1 MFKPTRTSG
10 DETQNDPKKKRRK
23 IIKIAIGAFL
33 LIGFLNFLSGGNNSK
48 TNNSQHVDSAQ
59 PEAQKTL
66 QNEQKTEADGSD
78 TKPIEQMP
86 KYEIIYRDNSTKT
99 ANLYIAIDK
108 IDLTN
113 SEYEKNIKNIVKYL
127 SDKEPANIAM
137 TFFDDKEFLKEYY
150 QNTIGQKSSGISME
164 NAVTFQKNKENIEKR
179 SLHTIAIYSGNVQFD
194 PYQISF
200 FPAAFTDNKIVGKQ
214 VKTENFNPK
223 DYTFNY

>member
-1 MFKPTRTSG
+1 MNNLK
-10 DETQNDPKKKRRK
+10 NYYN
-23 IIKIAIGAFL
+23 IK
-33 LIGFLNFLSGGNNSK
+33 
-48 TNNSQHVDSAQ
+48 
-59 PEAQKTL
+59 
-66 QNEQKTEADGSD
+66 
-78 TKPIEQMP
+78 
-86 KYEIIYRDNSTKT
+86 
-99 ANLYIAIDK
+99 
-108 IDLTN
+108 N

-214 VKTENFNPK
+214 VRTENFNPK